1 LDVAALIKTEMGVRM
16 PQTGG
21 ALRELKPLPNCSG
34 GLGFLCH
41 ACGVLTLICRRRNL
55 LRVLR
60 RGGAGT
66 RVTGGGGGVSESA
79 EDAAFQLGKGGA
91 EPLLW
96 LLRWYMSTGRWWD
109 RRRRDM
115 GRAEALR

>member
-1 LDVAALIKTEMGVRM
+1 VLIETEVGERA
-16 PQTGG
+16 PKIGG
-21 ALRELKPLPNCSG
+21 ALRELKPLHNCSG

-41 ACGVLTLICRRRNL
+41 ACGVLTLICRRRNF

-66 RVTGGGGGVSESA
+66 RVTGGGGVSESA

-96 LLRWYMSTGRWWD
+96 LLPW
-109 RRRRDM
+109 
-115 GRAEALR
+115 